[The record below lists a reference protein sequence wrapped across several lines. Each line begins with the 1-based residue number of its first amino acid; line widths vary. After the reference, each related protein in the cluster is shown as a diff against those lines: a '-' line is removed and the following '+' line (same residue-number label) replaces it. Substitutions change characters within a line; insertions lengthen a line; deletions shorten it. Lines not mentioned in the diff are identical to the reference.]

1 MNTNFKPLGI
11 AAAVAAVTAG
21 YAGAV
26 NAASVASET
35 ELGDLA
41 LVPYYTTLE
50 GYSTGVNI
58 INTSAV
64 TQVLKFRFRRAGDS
78 MDAMDFNVVLS
89 PLDMYTG
96 FIGAEGDDITWT
108 SNDNSCT
115 APAYDTGDNKFTMP
129 PIFRAGADT
138 GYIEII
144 SMGSPSTETQPI
156 AVAAK
161 HDSEGV
167 PADCGLVRDNFF
179 ANGKLPTTAPDLT
192 KKGVITSA
200 LTHQGAGATLAASTY
215 VASPDSLKVSYFIKS
230 DETGVEFGDNA
241 VHIADF
247 LDQPAMTNQER
258 GIFSRDFQGFDY
270 PDLNG
275 GSPLDPQKMLPYSRG
290 KYVSLRAILGA
301 EELINDW
308 SKNTVEALGA
318 TVDTDW
324 VVTVPGQ
331 YVMLNLAD
339 YLTNGAAACLRATA
353 AAAANAA
360 NPTSPI
366 GDVVA
371 CDYRDLP
378 LTATFNVYDREEQGI
393 TVEEGDLV
401 VSPQPPVVI
410 TTKALKDEVNVIQW
424 GETPVLNAPTNITV
438 DTPAGASFGWAS
450 LGTAPADANLGVC
463 DLNLSATPAPAIEC
477 NAITPLVGFAA
488 WQRAFAANPGS
499 NYGRIVE
506 HSRKQASA
514 SAP

>member
-1 MNTNFKPLGI
+1 
-11 AAAVAAVTAG
+11 
-21 YAGAV
+21 
-26 NAASVASET
+26 
-35 ELGDLA
+35 
-41 LVPYYTTLE
+41 
-50 GYSTGVNI
+50 
-58 INTSAV
+58 
-64 TQVLKFRFRRAGDS
+64 
-78 MDAMDFNVVLS
+78 
-89 PLDMYTG
+89 MYTG

-115 APAYDTGDNKFTMP
+115 APGYDTGDNKFTMP

-144 SMGSPSTETQPI
+144 SMGSPTTETQPI

-161 HDSEGV
+161 HGTDGV
-167 PADCGLVRDNFF
+167 PVSCALVRDNFF
-179 ANGKLPTTAPDLT
+179 ANGKLPDTAPDLT
-192 KKGVITSA
+192 KKGVINSA
-200 LTHQGAGATLAASTY
+200 LTHQKGKTGVVPSTY

-230 DETGVEFGDNA
+230 DESGVEFGDNA
-241 VHIADF
+241 VHIAGF

-258 GIFSRDFQGFDY
+258 GVFSADFQGFDY

-275 GSPLDPQKMLPYSRG
+275 GSPLDPGTILAFTRN
-290 KYVSLRAILGA
+290 KYVDLRAILGA

-331 YVMLNLAD
+331 YVMLNLVS
-339 YLTNGAAACLRATA
+339 YLKNGPAACLRQEA
-353 AAAANAA
+353 ASAADLAD
-360 NPTSPI
+360 PLTTGPRTP
-366 GDVVA
+366 
-371 CDYRDLP
+371 CDYRDIP
-378 LTATFNVYDREEQGI
+378 LTAVFDVYDREEQGI

-401 VSPQPPVVI
+401 VSPQPPVTV
-410 TTKALKDEVNVIQW
+410 TEKALKDEVNVIQW
-424 GETPVLNAPTNITV
+424 GETPVLNAPTNISV
-438 DTPAGASFGWAS
+438 DTPAGANFGWAS
-450 LGTAPADANLGVC
+450 LSTSPADANLGIC
-463 DLNLSATPAPAIEC
+463 DLGSTGFACTPGVGG
-477 NAITPLVGFAA
+477 TPTPVVGFAA